1 MNDYSLIFAVIGL
14 LIIAAFS
21 ILAARA
27 EEAFWSKC
35 RRRESC
41 PQTQQQITSGKSHTR

>member
-1 MNDYSLIFAVIGL
+1 MTDYNLIFAVIGL

-21 ILAARA
+21 LFAARA

-41 PQTQQQITSGKSHTR
+41 LRRQEQITLGKSHIR

>member
-1 MNDYSLIFAVIGL
+1 MNDYNLIFAVIGL

-21 ILAARA
+21 VWAARA
-27 EEAFWSKC
+27 EEAFWNKC

-41 PQTQQQITSGKSHTR
+41 LRTQEQITSGKSRIR

>member
-1 MNDYSLIFAVIGL
+1 MTGYDLIFAVIGL

-21 ILAARA
+21 LSAALS

-35 RRRESC
+35 RRRDSC
-41 PQTQQQITSGKSHTR
+41 LREQEQITGGKSHIR

>member
-21 ILAARA
+21 VLAARA

-41 PQTQQQITSGKSHTR
+41 LRMQQQIVSGKSHIR